1 MKVKEIVSA
10 YRILGDAKVNM
21 LDESEISKIVKTR
34 KMFRQ
39 IAEEFEAFLKDAF
52 DKFKP
57 DEFDETQEQLKRW
70 SELSDEEK
78 HKVTEK
84 VKTYEQAVNSVLQD
98 EYDRE
103 VDITVEKLSEE
114 SIVKLLKHNEWS
126 LSKLDELTALL

>member
-57 DEFDETQEQLKRW
+57 DEFDETQEQLKKW

-84 VKTYEQAVNSVLQD
+84 VKAYEQAVNSVLQD